1 SRGRVATSSP
11 TRMTRTTTTTP
22 TQTPTMTPT
31 PTPTQT
37 PTPTMKMKMKM
48 MRTGICVRMAVAS
61 ASSVKTGA
69 ARSAAS
75 LPLDKR
81 PFPKQKTN
89 PRPFDRKM
97 RLQAKTRYGV
107 RAVFD
112 IAFHQTEG
120 AVQAKDIARREEIP
134 LRYLEQI
141 FQDLKRAG
149 IVESRR
155 GPRGGY
161 TLRRSPDDLRL
172 GEVVRALQGSVEVD
186 I

>member
-1 SRGRVATSSP
+1 
-11 TRMTRTTTTTP
+11 
-22 TQTPTMTPT
+22 
-31 PTPTQT
+31 
-37 PTPTMKMKMKM
+37 
-48 MRTGICVRMAVAS
+48 
-61 ASSVKTGA
+61 
-69 ARSAAS
+69 
-75 LPLDKR
+75 
-81 PFPKQKTN
+81 
-89 PRPFDRKM
+89 M

-186 I
+186 IEHDAGSPGGRVTASLWRELQDHVGAWFDGVTFGDLVRRAGELGVGAASQPPMYFI